1 MKPNAVKT
9 LPCPW
14 LDKLNV
20 VTPPFCPVLEF
31 TLKTLKKQSGNV
43 NSSWLKRILT
53 MPSGMVMSWDFW
65 FSIMHK
71 WRNSIQ

>member
-1 MKPNAVKT
+1 M
-9 LPCPW
+9 
-14 LDKLNV
+14 
-20 VTPPFCPVLEF
+20 LEF